1 MSDDRLR
8 NEISTLERK
17 VKILLTEYDRLK
29 QDLTHYR
36 EENQELKAVIQS
48 QKGEIDSF
56 QNKFKITK
64 LVDNMVAGGEDP
76 NELKT
81 VLDQYINEIDKCIAH
96 LSEA

>member
-17 VKILLTEYDRLK
+17 VKILLSEYNRLK
-29 QDLTHYR
+29 SELADYR
-36 EENQELKAVIQS
+36 AENQELKGIIEG
-48 QKGEIDSF
+48 QKVEINSF
-56 QNKFKITK
+56 QNKFKISK
-64 LVDNMVAGGEDP
+64 LVDNMVDGGEDP
-76 NELKT
+76 NELKS

>member
-17 VKILLTEYDRLK
+17 VKILLSEHDRLK
-29 QDLTHYR
+29 KDLGNYR
-36 EENQELKAVIQS
+36 AENQELKSEIS
-48 QKGEIDSF
+48 TQKSEIDGF

-76 NELKT
+76 NELKS

>member
-17 VKILLTEYDRLK
+17 VKILLSEYERLK
-29 QDLTHYR
+29 QDVSNYR
-36 EENQELKAVIQS
+36 EENQELKAVIKS
-48 QKGEIDSF
+48 QKVEIDSF

>member
-8 NEISTLERK
+8 KEITTLERK
-17 VKILLTEYDRLK
+17 VKILLSEYDRVK
-29 QDLTHYR
+29 KDLYNYR
-36 EENQELKAVIQS
+36 AENQELKSVIES
-48 QKGEIDSF
+48 QKDEINGF

-76 NELKT
+76 NELKS

>member
-1 MSDDRLR
+1 MTDDRLR
-8 NEISTLERK
+8 KEITTLERK
-17 VKILLTEYDRLK
+17 VKILLSEHDRVK
-29 QDLTHYR
+29 KDLYNYR
-36 EENQELKAVIQS
+36 PENQELKSVIES
-48 QKGEIDSF
+48 QKDEINGF

-76 NELKT
+76 NELKS

>member
-29 QDLTHYR
+29 QDISHYR
-36 EENQELKAVIQS
+36 AENQELKAVIQS
-48 QKGEIDSF
+48 QKTEIDGF

>member
-1 MSDDRLR
+1 MRAAKAGLAH
-8 NEISTLERK
+8 
-17 VKILLTEYDRLK
+17 KIK
-29 QDLTHYR
+29 HYR
-36 EENQELKAVIQS
+36 AENQELKAVIQS
-48 QKGEIDSF
+48 QKTEIDGF